1 MKAAVITGPR
11 QLELVERPVPALPDE
26 KSVLMKVRAVG
37 ICGSDVHGYHGSLA
51 TFVYPRVFGH
61 EVVGEIIA
69 VGSAVSH
76 LTVGD
81 HAVMD
86 PVQSCGRCRACRNK
100 RQNVC
105 AELKCMGVGAEGG
118 CAEYIALP
126 ATNVYKIPAQLP
138 WREAVLMEP
147 YTIAAQITARGEVGA
162 EDTVLI
168 MGAGPIG
175 LVTLQAAKRLG
186 AKVMITD
193 ISANRLRLAG
203 ELDADAV
210 VNSSLQNLAEEVRCF
225 TEGEGMTV
233 AIDAVGLPGL
243 FEQAIELTG
252 TAARI
257 VIIGFNPEA
266 ARVPELAI
274 TRRELDIRGS
284 RLHANKFPEV
294 IDWFAKG
301 EVKTRPLISHEFDFL
316 DVQKAFSLIE
326 QEPDNTCK
334 VILTFRG

>member
-11 QLELVERPVPALPDE
+11 QMELVERPIPALPDE

-76 LTVGD
+76 LTAGD

-86 PVQSCGRCRACRNK
+86 PVQSCGNCRACRTK

-105 AELKCMGVGAEGG
+105 AQLRCMGVGAEGG
-118 CAEYIALP
+118 CAEYVALP
-126 ATNVYKIPAQLP
+126 AANVLKIPAGIP
-138 WREAVLMEP
+138 WREAVLIEP
-147 YTIAAQITARGEVGA
+147 YTIAAQMTARGEVA
-162 EDTVLI
+162 KDDDVLI

-175 LVTLQAAKRLG
+175 LVTLQAAKRKG
-186 AKVMITD
+186 ARVMITD
-193 ISANRLRLAG
+193 ISANRLALAG
-203 ELDADAV
+203 KLDADAV
-210 VNSSLQNLAEEVRCF
+210 VNSKEQNLAEEVRRF
-225 TEGEGMTV
+225 TNGEGMSV
-233 AIDAVGLPGL
+233 AIDAVGLPEL
-243 FEQAIELTG
+243 FEQAVELTG

-266 ARVPELAI
+266 AKIPELPI
-274 TRRELDIRGS
+274 TKRELDIRGS

-301 EVKTRPLISHEFDFL
+301 EVKTLPLISHEFDFL
-316 DVQKAFSLIE
+316 DVKKAFSLIE
-326 QEPDNTCK
+326 QDPDHTCK
-334 VILTFRG
+334 VILTFKE